1 MSDFSFVDELKRI
14 AKTVENAAHKKDVKQ
29 MTYAELVA
37 QLKAN
42 GKMK

>member
-1 MSDFSFVDELKRI
+1 VSDFEFISELSKLV
-14 AKTVENAAHKKDVKQ
+14 KKHSGPKKDVKQ

-37 QLKAN
+37 RLKQQ

>member
-1 MSDFSFVDELKRI
+1 MSGFNFVDELNKI
-14 AKTVENAAHKKDVKQ
+14 ARKVNNAVPKKDVKQ

-37 QLKAN
+37 QLKKQ